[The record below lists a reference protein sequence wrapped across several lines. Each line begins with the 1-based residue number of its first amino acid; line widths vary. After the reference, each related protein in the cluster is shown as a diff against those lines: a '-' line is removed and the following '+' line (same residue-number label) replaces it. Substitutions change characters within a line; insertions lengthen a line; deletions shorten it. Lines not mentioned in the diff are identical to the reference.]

1 MGWDYTTRN
10 GQRVQVDVAA
20 AFDRM
25 SNWFHEQTGYWLQI
39 NDGGGTRT
47 NAEQW
52 DLYNAYLNGGTL
64 AAKPPNSLHEEDNA
78 LGPRALDISDT
89 GPDAGVMTAGSW
101 RANLL
106 KNNAPSFGFSP
117 SGYYFSQL
125 EPWHYEYQG
134 PLNGSG
140 GGNGFDQTVQNEQA
154 WLISRGYNLGPTGAD
169 GIAGPMYHDAVA
181 KYQTFLRSY
190 GYTGDSDGIWGAG
203 TQAAHEKYYNAVQ
216 NPIDTGLQQQ
226 QAFLISRGYDLG
238 PSGADGIWGAK
249 TEAAI
254 KAYQQF
260 LKDNWGY
267 TGDVDGQWG
276 PGTQE
281 AHAKFYASLQNQP
294 GAAPAYPLPA
304 GSYFGPAGGDANS
317 VSGWY
322 SHSEDL
328 KVWQQRMRDRGWP
341 ITVDG
346 LYGPKD
352 ASTPQGNT
360 YEIALAF
367 QREKGL
373 QADGLIGKETWDA
386 AWTSPVTPA
395 DPTPAE
401 PGNGGTTT
409 PPTSADEEA
418 ASPKLITPTAADFPK
433 WIKFDINLDLE
444 GIAPDWNLQM
454 NEYYGVPYNPV
465 EAHMHWWGAPG
476 QAGTHDGNVQHLKTT
491 KDVSANFVLSEN
503 RITLMVPLNKN
514 ALTTGKRNPYAWK
527 VENDPT
533 LSDQQY
539 KTMGYLVYIV
549 EKLNPTLLNEPL
561 RLHKE
566 FYSTSCSEIDRP
578 RVRAYAEQFRTG
590 KLDPAT
596 GLPPVENP
604 KPTDPEPTDDI
615 DKLKAQLAEATEKL
629 KQLSDFL
636 GKLPS
641 EFRALA
647 SDIDE
652 LLK

>member
-1 MGWDYTTRN
+1 MGWDYTSRN

-25 SNWFHEQTGYWLQI
+25 SSWFHEQTGYWLQI

-52 DLYNAYLNGGTL
+52 DLYNTYLNGGTL
-64 AAKPPNSLHEEDNA
+64 AAKPPNSLHEEDNP

-106 KNNAPSFGFSP
+106 KNNAPSFGFAP

-140 GGNGFDQTVQNEQA
+140 GSNGFDQNVQNEQA
-154 WLISRGYNLGPTGAD
+154 W
-169 GIAGPMYHDAVA
+169 
-181 KYQTFLRSY
+181 
-190 GYTGDSDGIWGAG
+190 
-203 TQAAHEKYYNAVQ
+203 
-216 NPIDTGLQQQ
+216 
-226 QAFLISRGYDLG
+226 LISRGYDLG
-238 PSGADGIWGAK
+238 PSGADGIAGPMYHDAVVKYQNFLRSYGYAGDADGIWGEGTQAAHAK
-249 TEAAI
+249 YYDEVQNGNTALKQQQAFLISRGYNLGASGADGIWGPATEKAI
-254 KAYQQF
+254 KDYQTF
-260 LKDNWGY
+260 LRAWGY
-267 TGDVDGQWG
+267 TGDIDGQWG

-281 AHAKFYASLQNQP
+281 AHNKFYLSLQTSNT
-294 GAAPAYPLPA
+294 APAFPLPS
-304 GSYFGPAGGDANS
+304 GSYFGPEGGDANS
-317 VSGWY
+317 VSGY
-322 SHSEDL
+322 HGHAEDL
-328 KVWQQRMRDRGWP
+328 KLWQTQMKTRGWP
-341 ITVDG
+341 ITDDG
-346 LYGPKD
+346 LYGPEG
-352 ASTPQGNT
+352 ATTPQGNT

-367 QREKGL
+367 QREKNL
-373 QADGLIGKETWDA
+373 KADGLIGEETWSA
-386 AWTSPVTPA
+386 AWTAPVTPA
-395 DPTPAE
+395 TPTPAE

-409 PPTSADEEA
+409 PPPSGDEEA
-418 ASPKLITPTAADFPK
+418 ASPKVITPTAANFPN

-454 NEYYGVPYNPV
+454 NAYYGVPYNPV

-476 QAGTHDGNVQHLKTT
+476 QAGTHDGNVEHLRTT

-533 LSDQQY
+533 LTDQQY

-549 EKLNPTLLNEPL
+549 EKLNPHLLNEPL

-566 FYSTSCSEIDRP
+566 FYATSCSEIDRP
-578 RVRAYAEQFRTG
+578 RVRAYAEDFRSG

-596 GLPPVENP
+596 GLPPVTDP
-604 KPTDPEPTDDI
+604 KPTDPDPETPNVDI
-615 DKLKAQLAEATEKL
+615 EKL
-629 KQLSDFL
+629 KQQIDELTVTLNKFNAFL
-636 GKLPS
+636 VKLPS

-647 SDIDE
+647 NDIDE